1 MEENK
6 KELMQVNKI
15 YAVDFDGT
23 LHDKEYPEL
32 GEPNTDLFKYLIQ
45 RQQSGDKIILWTCR
59 EGKRLE
65 EAVIYCR
72 AHGLNPDAVN
82 DNIPA
87 NKEKYKNNCRKV
99 YADYY
104 IDDRNKMIVARRRR
118 RKCGPL
124 NRTNVLN
131 YMMKKRTK

>member
-1 MEENK
+1 MNE
-6 KELMQVNKI
+6 I

-23 LHDKEYPEL
+23 LNTAEYPKL
-32 GEPNTDLFKYLIQ
+32 GEPNAELFQFLVK

-59 EGKRLE
+59 EGKLLKE
-65 EAVIYCR
+65 EVIYCR
-72 AHGLNPDAVN
+72 ANGLEFDAIN
-82 DNIPA
+82 DNIPE
-87 NKEKYKNNCRKV
+87 NKKKYKNNCRKV

-118 RKCGPL
+118 KKCGQL

-131 YMMKKRTK
+131 YMMKKRMK